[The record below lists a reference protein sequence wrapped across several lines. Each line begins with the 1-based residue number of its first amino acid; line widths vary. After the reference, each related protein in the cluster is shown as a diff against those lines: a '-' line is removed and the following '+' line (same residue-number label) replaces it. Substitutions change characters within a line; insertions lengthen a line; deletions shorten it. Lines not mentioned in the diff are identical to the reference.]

1 MQLATMAD
9 FPEPFL
15 PTMKLTCG
23 SRSICIWAWFM
34 KFSTMILRI
43 TPFSAVCSM
52 ATALPAAFLPSDFER
67 LALSSVAGDA
77 EEGVRRFD
85 ALESLLLGAA
95 DPAARGIDACT
106 CSGWLRC

>member
-1 MQLATMAD
+1 
-9 FPEPFL
+9 
-15 PTMKLTCG
+15 
-23 SRSICIWAWFM
+23 
-34 KFSTMILRI
+34 
-43 TPFSAVCSM
+43 M
-52 ATALPAAFLPSDFER
+52 ATALPAVFLPSDFER

-106 CSGWLRC
+106 AVDGLRCQCRLVAERRASQRWDVNDVTVARSFTLGAARKSE